1 MIFQIIKI
9 ISISFLAT
17 IKAIIASLIGMLP
30 TISLL
35 SNISKAFSYPA
46 IICGLLGIP
55 ISFVFIVKFLI
66 KKFSVKKN
74 N

>member
-35 SNISKAFSYPA
+35 NNISKAFSYSA

-55 ISFVFIVKFLI
+55 ISFTFIVKFLI
-66 KKFSVKKN
+66 KKFSVKTK
-74 N
+74 